1 MNNIGFK
8 IALVDDENIHR
19 ITLADELKD
28 AGYTVYEF
36 SLASAVLLKIEEIQ
50 PDVVITDL
58 KMPEMDGIE
67 LLTRVKQFNQDIP
80 VILMT
85 AYASLQT
92 ALEAMK
98 KGAYD
103 YLSKPFE
110 ADELILM
117 LERLKEIGEI
127 KSDNKRLRKQ
137 LHAKYDFSSF
147 IGSSE
152 AIRRVFELVKI
163 VSNTDTTVSISGET
177 GTGKELLANIIHY
190 NSSRQNKPHI
200 KVSCAILSK
209 DIFESELFG
218 HEKGAF
224 TGAENQKIGRFE
236 LANEGTIY
244 LDDIDDMPLD
254 LQVKILRVLE
264 ESEIERVGGSKTIK
278 IDVRVIVSTKVDL
291 KKLVDEGKF
300 REDLY
305 YRLNVFP
312 IKLEP
317 LRNKRNDIP
326 YIFKHFLKEFSD
338 GREIGV
344 EKDVFNILKD
354 YPWFGNVRELR
365 NIAERLTL
373 LAENDLIKTTM
384 VPVEI
389 EQAPG
394 SSILNH
400 IGDKPLIEA
409 THEFEISAI
418 KIALNKFAGN
428 RTRAAKYLGLP
439 PSTLHTKMSKYDIK

>member
-1 MNNIGFK
+1 MTPLKVFV
-8 IALVDDENIHR
+8 VDDER
-19 ITLADELKD
+19 IVRVSMADELRD
-28 AGYTVYEF
+28 AGCLVFEF
-36 SLASAVLLKIEEIQ
+36 ASALAALKNLREHEI
-50 PDVVITDL
+50 DVVFTDM
-58 KMPEMDGIE
+58 KMPQMDGIE
-67 LLTRVKQFNQDIP
+67 FLLKIKEFDPNITVVVMTSYATYP
-80 VILMT
+80 LAVEVI
-85 AYASLQT
+85 
-92 ALEAMK
+92 K

-103 YLSKPFE
+103 FITKPFQM
-110 ADELILM
+110 DLVLLM
-117 LERLKEIGEI
+117 LERIKEFRAVR
-127 KSDNKRLRKQ
+127 KDNIILRSQVQSKF
-137 LHAKYDFSSF
+137 DFSSF
-147 IGSSE
+147 VGSSE
-152 AIRRVFELVKI
+152 ETNKIFELIKI
-163 VSNTDTTVSISGET
+163 ISDSKTTVLISGET
-177 GTGKELLANIIHY
+177 GTGKELITNIIHY
-190 NSSRQNKPHI
+190 NSNRKQRPFI
-200 KVSCAILSK
+200 KVSCAILLREV
-209 DIFESELFG
+209 FESELFG
-218 HEKGAF
+218 HCKGAF
-224 TGAENQKIGRFE
+224 TGADKDKKGRFE
-236 LANEGTIY
+236 MADGGTLY
-244 LDDIDDMPLD
+244 LDDIDDIPFD
-254 LQVKILRVLE
+254 LQVKLLRVLE
-264 ESEIERVGGSKTIK
+264 ESEIERVGCSETIK
-278 IDVRVIVSTKVDL
+278 VDVRVIASTKKDL
-291 KKLVDEGKF
+291 KPLVDEGKF